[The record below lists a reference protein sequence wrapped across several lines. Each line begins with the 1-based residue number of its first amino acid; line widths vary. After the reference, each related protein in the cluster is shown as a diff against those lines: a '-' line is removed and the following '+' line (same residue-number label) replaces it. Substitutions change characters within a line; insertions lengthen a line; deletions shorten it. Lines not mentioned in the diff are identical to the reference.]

1 MWLKLVDKWYRRILK
16 WCLSLLHP
24 FIVFGENENVFGL
37 GCIYALWEWM
47 IKCWIFMH
55 ATACYYNIELYSKK
69 PFTYTHHSLLFIF
82 TISLTAFLSLQI
94 WAGGGCWRLL
104 WCNIPIRLEC
114 VHALFSCKKN
124 EYIHTWVSA
133 IVIPKELREKNDVHE
148 IGRDFSTWLFCTFSF
163 QTSRPLFLIFWVCYC
178 TDGYEFLPSQEMQS
192 ERKEK
197 EWIWREKGK
206 VKRKN
211 A

>member
-1 MWLKLVDKWYRRILK
+1 MPQPVIIILNYTPKSHSHTLIISYFSLQSAWLHFFPYKYRLEVDVDV
-16 WCLSLLHP
+16 CSD
-24 FIVFGENENVFGL
+24 
-37 GCIYALWEWM
+37 A
-47 IKCWIFMH
+47 
-55 ATACYYNIELYSKK
+55 
-69 PFTYTHHSLLFIF
+69 
-82 TISLTAFLSLQI
+82 ISLSDLSVYIYYFLY
-94 WAGGGCWRLL
+94 
-104 WCNIPIRLEC
+104 
-114 VHALFSCKKN
+114 KKN

-178 TDGYEFLPSQEMQS
+178 TDGYKFLPSQEMQS